1 MPGEIPARGSILGKI
16 LPARYVMAI
25 LGSIGMA
32 IIYGLKVNL
41 SVAMVAMLN
50 HTGISHIS
58 SHGSPHSLG
67 LNNTGTFLTNGSV
80 ETVQEEVCKS
90 PGEDTGTVIVED
102 GPFIWSELL
111 QGSLLSCYFWGYLV
125 SQIPCGLIAEN
136 FSAKWVMFFSVAIN
150 VVCTLFTPVLTKLHY
165 VGLILMRVLEGI
177 GGGASFPAMHCM
189 IASWAP
195 PNERSVMSTIIYVG
209 TSFGTAISILLAG
222 VLSGNLGW
230 ESVFYV
236 MGGLSCIW
244 MILWMILVQDNPNKQ
259 TFISPEERQM
269 ITSQLGT
276 VQKAGAAAKEKHPPV
291 PWRSVLTSV
300 PFWAILIAHCCS
312 NWGWYMFLIE
322 IPFYMKQV
330 LAFNVSSNA
339 VASALPYFPMLIF
352 SLILGKTLDT
362 LKAKQTINTTIARK
376 TATGIATIIPGIC
389 LLSLCYIGCKHTAA
403 VILMAI
409 GIVGMGGMFSGFLS
423 NHIDI
428 APNYAGT
435 LVALT
440 NTVATL
446 PGIIVP
452 LFVGFITKGNQTIG
466 AWRVI
471 FYVTIILFI
480 IEFLVFTIFGSGDEQ
495 AWNRT
500 VAKRDGERGEQDEET
515 PLKSGTEASVT
526 NGRN

>member
-1 MPGEIPARGSILGKI
+1 MAQEVPARGSILGKC
-16 LPARYVMAI
+16 LPARYVLAI

-50 HTGISHIS
+50 HTAIGHS
-58 SHGSPHSLG
+58 SHDAPLLIVDNTTSIVTAATVDEVEICQSPDAE
-67 LNNTGTFLTNGSV
+67 TNG
-80 ETVQEEVCKS
+80 TTTIQ
-90 PGEDTGTVIVED
+90 D
-102 GPFIWSELL
+102 GPFIWSEPL
-111 QGSLLSCYFWGYLV
+111 QGTLLSCYFWGYLV
-125 SQIPCGLIAEN
+125 SQIPGARVAEN
-136 FSAKWVMFFSVAIN
+136 YSAKWVMLFSVAIN
-150 VVCTLFTPVLTKLHY
+150 VICTLLTPVLTKAHY
-165 VGLILMRVLEGI
+165 VGLIAMRVLEGI
-177 GGGASFPAMHCM
+177 GGGATFPAMHCM
-189 IASWAP
+189 IAAWAP

-222 VLSGNLGW
+222 LLSGSYGW

-244 MILWMILVQDNPNKQ
+244 MLLWVILVQDNPNKQ
-259 TFISPEERQM
+259 TFISLEERQM

-276 VQKAGAAAKEKHPPV
+276 MQAEGAPAKEEHPPV
-291 PWRSVLTSV
+291 PWGKVLTSV
-300 PFWAILIAHCCS
+300 PFLAILIAHCCS

-352 SLILGKTLDT
+352 SIILGKTLDA
-362 LKAKQTINTTIARK
+362 LKAKQKITTTIARK
-376 TATGIATIIPGIC
+376 TATSIATVIPGIC

-403 VILMAI
+403 VVLMCF
-409 GIVGMGGMFSGFLS
+409 GIIGMGGMFSGFLS

-440 NTVATL
+440 NTAATL

-452 LFVGFITKGNQTIG
+452 LFVGFITKGNQNIN
-466 AWRVI
+466 AWRII
-471 FYVTIILFI
+471 FFVTIVLFI
-480 IEFLVFTIFGSGDEQ
+480 IEFLVFVIFGSGEEQ
-495 AWNRT
+495 SWNKRT
-500 VAKRDGERGEQDEET
+500 VSKDTERADQDEST
-515 PLKSGTEASVT
+515 PLKPTTVT
-526 NGRN
+526 TPSKNNGA